1 MDTVGDREE
10 GTLVA
15 QWLEGTVVGRS
26 GEIACTVLK
35 QYILCTCR
43 LRDPAARTHWKC
55 TTRKVFRV
63 AT

>member
-43 LRDPAARTHWKC
+43 LRDRSGCKDTLEMHHS
-55 TTRKVFRV
+55 
-63 AT
+63 